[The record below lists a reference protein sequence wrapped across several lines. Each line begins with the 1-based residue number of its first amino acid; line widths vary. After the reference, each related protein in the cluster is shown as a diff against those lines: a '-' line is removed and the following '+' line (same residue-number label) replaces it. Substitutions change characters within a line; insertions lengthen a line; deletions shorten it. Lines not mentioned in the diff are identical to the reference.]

1 MAKQGMAR
9 KDTMERV
16 MHEFKHGELEMRG
29 GLKVKSRRQA
39 VAIGLRE
46 AGASKFASK
55 KDNEGSLRCTKRK
68 ERRGQTAR
76 AEAEGRRNDPTSRGG
91 SDSRAALYAEAKR
104 RNIPGRS
111 RMNRKELERALR
123 R

>member
-1 MAKQGMAR
+1 MAKQSKAQ
-9 KDTMERV
+9 KDTMEHV
-16 MHEFKHGELEMRG
+16 MHEFKHGELAMRG
-29 GLKVKSRRQA
+29 GRKVKSRRQA

-55 KDNEGSLRCTKRK
+55 TDNERSLRRTKRK
-68 ERRGQTAR
+68 ERQGETAR
-76 AEAEGRRNDPTSRGG
+76 AATEGRRNDPTAQGG
-91 SDSRAALYAEAKR
+91 SDTRAALYAEAKR

-111 RMNRKELERALR
+111 RMSRKELERALR